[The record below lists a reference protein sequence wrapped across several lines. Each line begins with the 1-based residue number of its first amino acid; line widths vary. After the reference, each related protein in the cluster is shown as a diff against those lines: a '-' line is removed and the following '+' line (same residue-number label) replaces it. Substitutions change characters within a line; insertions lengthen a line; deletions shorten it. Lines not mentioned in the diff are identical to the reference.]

1 MGSILPGAWG
11 DCRAVPFEL
20 SLEKTVGA
28 HRGGRHQ
35 STLGNGRKDRCI
47 VIWVLGALIGPG

>member
-28 HRGGRHQ
+28 HRGEGTKAPWAMGGR
-35 STLGNGRKDRCI
+35 T
-47 VIWVLGALIGPG
+47 GA